1 MLLPI
6 PHADV
11 NECATNNGGCDHY
24 CNDTFGS
31 FECSCMDGYSLSGDG
46 RSCSGKSS
54 TRSVLWF
61 YGYQFSLI
69 LLTRMSPSNGNRFIQ
84 INAPEHKTKASFDR
98 LF

>member
-1 MLLPI
+1 MYITITKRVVLVAVTAYQFFVLLPI

-54 TRSVLWF
+54 TRSIWF
-61 YGYQFSLI
+61 ATVKYWNVTKWI
-69 LLTRMSPSNGNRFIQ
+69 LYTS
-84 INAPEHKTKASFDR
+84 T
-98 LF
+98 